1 MSNIQFDTD
10 MLALLPPW
18 YREILDYQQI
28 CQTEREQMEALAD
41 SIQAVTDNMF
51 FQTMDEA
58 SIYLWEQ
65 ILNIV
70 PNPQTETL
78 GFRQARV
85 ISRLSSRPPFTI
97 WFLYQKLDELIGPGR
112 WSVNMD
118 YPNYTLY
125 IKSAAQNQSYA
136 TEVAFTVNRIKP
148 AHIVYVNTP
157 YVESGILLSETI
169 SMVRRTFN
177 YLLGSWNL
185 GILPFA
191 TDYPAPIPNY
201 RLGQWILG
209 RLPFATDY
217 PAPIPNYRLGQWI
230 LGRLPF
236 YTDVPQEIIKMPTT
250 PSIQPLLLSGVAN
263 FVSGEI
269 VSARINGTISIS
281 DLTKS
286 VSGSVLTINFTVPA
300 GDFTAITTVELL
312 DASGNVLTSSNVY
325 VPITGATLLEYRI
338 PVAEGVNSNG
348 Q

>member
-10 MLALLPPW
+10 MLSLLPPW

-41 SIQAVTDNMF
+41 SIQDVADNMF

-209 RLPFATDY
+209 K
-217 PAPIPNYRLGQWI
+217 
-230 LGRLPF
+230 LPF

-263 FVSGEI
+263 FVSWEI

-281 DLTKS
+281 DLPKS

-312 DASGNVLTSSNVY
+312 DASGNVLTSSTVY

>member
-41 SIQAVTDNMF
+41 SIQAVADNMF

-209 RLPFATDY
+209 RLPF
-217 PAPIPNYRLGQWI
+217 
-230 LGRLPF
+230 

>member
-41 SIQAVTDNMF
+41 SIQAVADNMF

-209 RLPFATDY
+209 RLPF
-217 PAPIPNYRLGQWI
+217 
-230 LGRLPF
+230 

-269 VSARINGTISIS
+269 VSARVNGTISIS

-300 GDFTAITTVELL
+300 GDFTEITTVELL
-312 DASGNVLTSSNVY
+312 DVSGNVLTSSTVY

>member
-10 MLALLPPW
+10 MLSLLPPW

-41 SIQAVTDNMF
+41 SIQDVADNMF

-209 RLPFATDY
+209 K
-217 PAPIPNYRLGQWI
+217 
-230 LGRLPF
+230 LPF

-263 FVSGEI
+263 FVSWEI

-312 DASGNVLTSSNVY
+312 DASGNVLTSSTVY

>member
-10 MLALLPPW
+10 MLSLLPPW

-41 SIQAVTDNMF
+41 SIQAVADNMF

-78 GFRQARV
+78 GSRQARV

-209 RLPFATDY
+209 K
-217 PAPIPNYRLGQWI
+217 
-230 LGRLPF
+230 LPF

-312 DASGNVLTSSNVY
+312 DASGNVLTSSTVY